1 MNSDPRPSSQLRDF
15 STRGRLP
22 SWKVW
27 AAGAIVLLLSQA
39 LTIGQGYI
47 TGTLS
52 GPVTGKWILH
62 DVIFW
67 FSWFAVSPLVFLVAG
82 RYPLDRPT
90 FGRISAHLIAF
101 PVVLTLAAVLRILVR
116 WPFWG
121 FPLTFPKSVML
132 AISSS
137 MMIFLLLY
145 TATVILF
152 YALEYYHAYHSRA
165 LRSSQL
171 ETMVVRAELDALR
184 NQLQPHFLF
193 NTLHAIS
200 ALMAKDVGAARRM
213 MTRFSDLL
221 RLALDEPEQ
230 HEVRL
235 DQELHF
241 LDQYLDLQRM
251 RFGDRLEVELDVTPS
266 TLDCL
271 VPRLILQPVVENA
284 LTHGIGSRAGAG
296 RLRIVAEIDEG
307 VLKLEVEDDGPGLSS
322 NRGELLHEGVGLRNT
337 RARLMHLYGDDA
349 SLALVDVPGG
359 GLRVTI
365 TIPAP
370 IPRSRTERHA
380 AIPA

>member
-1 MNSDPRPSSQLRDF
+1 
-15 STRGRLP
+15 
-22 SWKVW
+22 
-27 AAGAIVLLLSQA
+27 
-39 LTIGQGYI
+39 
-47 TGTLS
+47 
-52 GPVTGKWILH
+52 
-62 DVIFW
+62 
-67 FSWFAVSPLVFLVAG
+67 VSPLVFLVTG

-90 FGRISAHLIAF
+90 IGRISAHLIAF
-101 PVVLTLAAVLRILVR
+101 PLILSLAAVMRLLVR

-121 FPLTFPKSVML
+121 FPMSFPRSFML

-137 MMIFLLLY
+137 MMIYLLLY

-165 LRSSQL
+165 LRASQL

-184 NQLQPHFLF
+184 NQLHPHFLF

-213 MTRFSDLL
+213 MTRFSDVL
-221 RLALDEPEQ
+221 RLALDEPDQ
-230 HEVRL
+230 HEVRFE
-235 DQELHF
+235 QELRF

-251 RFGDRLEVELDVTPS
+251 RFGDRLEVDLDVAPS

-284 LTHGIGSRAGAG
+284 LTHGIGARAGAG
-296 RLRIVAEIDEG
+296 RLRIAADLDEG
-307 VLKLEVEDDGPGLSS
+307 LLKLDVEDDGPGMSS
-322 NRGELLHEGVGLRNT
+322 DRGELLHEGVGLRNT
-337 RARLMHLYGDDA
+337 RARLMHLYGDEA
-349 SLALVDVPGG
+349 SLALIDVPSG

-365 TIPAP
+365 NIPAP
-370 IPRSRTERHA
+370 SLRSRAEGPA

>member
-1 MNSDPRPSSQLRDF
+1 MDLELSSGSPARRP
-15 STRGRLP
+15 TRLP
-22 SWKVW
+22 SWRVW
-27 AAGAIVLLLSQA
+27 AAGAIVLLLSQT
-39 LTIGQGYI
+39 LTIAQGYLR
-47 TGTLS
+47 GDLS
-52 GPVTGKWILH
+52 GPVTGSWVLH
-62 DVIFW
+62 DLIFW

-90 FGRISAHLIAF
+90 PGRIAAHLIAF
-101 PVVLTLAAVLRILVR
+101 PLVLSLAAVLRLLVR

-121 FPLTFPKSVML
+121 LPLTFARSFLL

-137 MMIFLLLY
+137 MMVFLLLY

-152 YALEYYHAYHSRA
+152 YALEYYHAYHSRE
-165 LRSSQL
+165 LRASQL

-200 ALMAKDVGAARRM
+200 ALMSRDVGAARTM
-213 MTRFSDLL
+213 MTRFSDVL

-235 DQELHF
+235 EQELRF

-251 RFGDRLEVELDVTPS
+251 RFGDRLEVDLDVAPS
-266 TLDCL
+266 TLECV

-296 RLRIVAEIDEG
+296 RLRIGAELDAG
-307 VLKLEVEDDGPGLSS
+307 ALRLEIEDDGPGLSS

-337 RARLMHLYGDDA
+337 RARLMHLYGEDA
-349 SLALVDVPGG
+349 GLDLIDVETG
-359 GLRVTI
+359 GLCVTI
-365 TIPAP
+365 TIPTQL
-370 IPRSRTERHA
+370 PRSHAERPA

>member
-15 STRGRLP
+15 SARGRLP

-271 VPRLILQPVVENA
+271 VPQVDPAAGRRERIDARHRQPRRRRASAHRGRDRRGCAQARGRRRWSGTVVEPR
-284 LTHGIGSRAGAG
+284 RA
-296 RLRIVAEIDEG
+296 VARRRRTAEY
-307 VLKLEVEDDGPGLSS
+307 P
-322 NRGELLHEGVGLRNT
+322 RQ
-337 RARLMHLYGDDA
+337 ADA
-349 SLALVDVPGG
+349 SV
-359 GLRVTI
+359 R
-365 TIPAP
+365 
-370 IPRSRTERHA
+370 
-380 AIPA
+380 